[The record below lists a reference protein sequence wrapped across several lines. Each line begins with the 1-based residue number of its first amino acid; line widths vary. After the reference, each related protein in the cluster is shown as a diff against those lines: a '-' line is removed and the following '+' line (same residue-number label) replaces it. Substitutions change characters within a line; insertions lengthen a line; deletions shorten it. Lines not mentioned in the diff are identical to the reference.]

1 MHVLIAPDCFTGTL
15 TATQA
20 AGAIAAGWR
29 SSAPDDLLTLL
40 PLSDGGPGF
49 LDVISGA
56 LEGETVAVT
65 VSDPL
70 GRRVPAAVFLTEDE
84 GGRTAWVESAQAVG
98 LHLLEACERD
108 PAVTTST
115 GLGELLLAAVSSGAR
130 RVVVGLGGSGTND
143 AGAGMLA
150 ALAGTSEGLLVG
162 GGLGLGSVAPDD
174 VAGLVDTAREALAGV
189 EVVAATDVDV
199 PLLGLDG
206 ASANFAAQK
215 GASTE
220 LAQQLERSLGHFVS
234 VLSGV
239 HPAPTDLLTGRPRR
253 LDREPG
259 AGAAGGIG
267 YGLLV
272 LGGRRVSGV
281 DLTLEAVGIDDLLAA
296 ADLVVTGEGSLDWQ
310 SRQGKVASGVCAAAG
325 RRGTPVVII
334 AGRVQLGRREAMAM
348 GASGVY
354 AVAENLGEV
363 DASLADPVP
372 RLTDRAARVA
382 RTWSPSR

>member
-130 RVVVGLGGSGTND
+130 RVVVGLGG
-143 AGAGMLA
+143 
-150 ALAGTSEGLLVG
+150 
-162 GGLGLGSVAPDD
+162 
-174 VAGLVDTAREALAGV
+174 
-189 EVVAATDVDV
+189 
-199 PLLGLDG
+199 
-206 ASANFAAQK
+206 
-215 GASTE
+215 
-220 LAQQLERSLGHFVS
+220 
-234 VLSGV
+234 
-239 HPAPTDLLTGRPRR
+239 
-253 LDREPG
+253 
-259 AGAAGGIG
+259 
-267 YGLLV
+267 
-272 LGGRRVSGV
+272 
-281 DLTLEAVGIDDLLAA
+281 
-296 ADLVVTGEGSLDWQ
+296 
-310 SRQGKVASGVCAAAG
+310 
-325 RRGTPVVII
+325 
-334 AGRVQLGRREAMAM
+334 
-348 GASGVY
+348 
-354 AVAENLGEV
+354 
-363 DASLADPVP
+363 
-372 RLTDRAARVA
+372 
-382 RTWSPSR
+382 